1 MEKLAF
7 LVDDSKSARIVLSRL
22 LKKNGFDQVE
32 MAESGEQAL
41 EQLKNTTPDA
51 IFVDFLMDGMD
62 GLETINE
69 IKKDPRFVSTPVVMC
84 TANEGDEY
92 VRAAVDHGALGILA
106 KPPTDQSLG
115 EIIDMI
121 EKHQQE
127 EAAKVAAKAAVPLVE
142 EVPAAEQTPS
152 EAPVAVPVGFRE
164 SDVRRIA
171 AEVANEEFQTAAR
184 QAEQVAEGML
194 ERLLSEKLDRAV
206 AAYLGEHLKSLVND
220 LVASRL
226 EAVKPPQIDLDDL
239 RSQVVQEVNSE
250 LEEFVR
256 QLNQRTVEGLIE
268 TSIYE
273 QITEVASDFSK
284 RLQESEQR
292 ILERVPEK
300 NEMINHIRV
309 VTEGSLEAQVRETAT
324 QVAQEISNSVATE
337 TVEMLLDQ
345 RLSHQTPPQEK
356 SKSSLRWIIGLLA
369 LAAAGVGAYFY
380 LLL

>member
-1 MEKLAF
+1 
-7 LVDDSKSARIVLSRL
+7 
-22 LKKNGFDQVE
+22 
-32 MAESGEQAL
+32 
-41 EQLKNTTPDA
+41 
-51 IFVDFLMDGMD
+51 
-62 GLETINE
+62 
-69 IKKDPRFVSTPVVMC
+69 MC

-115 EIIDMI
+115 EIINMI

-127 EAAKVAAKAAVPLVE
+127 EAAKVAVPLVE
-142 EVPAAEQTPS
+142 EVPAAVQTPT
-152 EAPVAVPVGFRE
+152 EASVAVPVGLSE
-164 SDVRRIA
+164 SDVRRVA

-184 QAEQVAEGML
+184 QAEQAAEGML

-206 AAYLGEHLKSLVND
+206 AAYLDEHLKPLVKD

-226 EAVKPPQIDLDDL
+226 ETVKPPQIDLEDL
-239 RSQVVQEVNSE
+239 RSQVVHEVNSG

-268 TSIYE
+268 ASIYE
-273 QITEVASDFSK
+273 QITEVANDFSQ
-284 RLQESEQR
+284 RLQDSEQR

-337 TVEMLLDQ
+337 TVEILLDQ
-345 RLSHQTPPQEK
+345 RLSHQTPPQE
-356 SKSSLRWIIGLLA
+356 SSNSSLGWIVGLLA

-380 LLL
+380 LLP

>member
-356 SKSSLRWIIGLLA
+356 SKGFLRWIIGLLA